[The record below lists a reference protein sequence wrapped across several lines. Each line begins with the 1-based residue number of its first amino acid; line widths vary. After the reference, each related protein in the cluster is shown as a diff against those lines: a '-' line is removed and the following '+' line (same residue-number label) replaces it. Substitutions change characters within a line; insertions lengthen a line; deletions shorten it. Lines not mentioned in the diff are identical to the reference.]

1 MLGDAKFEKLDD
13 DLELVTGS
21 HVELK
26 EGIDQKS
33 RDSREILIGMRENEA
48 KESAIQSGLMIEE
61 PTFTEVW
68 CEKGFISNVITF
80 AILIIGLL
88 MRIGSSENN
97 TFARYVLT
105 FGLFGFSG
113 GVTNWLAVKMLF
125 DKIPFLYGSG
135 VIPRRFKEI
144 REAVKKTIMVI
155 FDVYKCSRIARLL
168 TIFADMYFPPLANKQ
183 TAFFNPEFLKKYLAN
198 QIEEFELEGLIKKT
212 MESESMGKLIDE
224 QLNNAFNSDE
234 VKMLLSMAGI
244 NPMMIQAVVPL
255 LKPFITNMAGSVAPK
270 LKEMAVEKTSDK
282 NIEIIRGEID
292 KMMTAKLKLLT
303 PEMVKKLLE
312 EVMRKH
318 LSWLVIWGNVFG
330 ALIGVFCAV
339 LNIP

>member
-13 DLELVTGS
+13 DLELVAGS

-26 EGIDQKS
+26 EGIDEKS
-33 RDSREILIGMRENEA
+33 RDSREILIGMKNEEA
-48 KESAIQSGLMIEE
+48 KESAMQSGLMIEE

-80 AILIIGLL
+80 VILIIGLL

-144 REAVKKTIMVI
+144 REAVKKTIM
-155 FDVYKCSRIARLL
+155 
-168 TIFADMYFPPLANKQ
+168 

-212 MESESMGKLIDE
+212 MESESMDKLIDE

-234 VKMLLSMAGI
+234 VKMLLSMAGV
-244 NPMMIQAVVPL
+244 NPLMIQAVVPL

-270 LKEMAVEKTSDK
+270 LKEMAIEKTSDN

>member
-144 REAVKKTIMVI
+144 REAVKKTIM
-155 FDVYKCSRIARLL
+155 
-168 TIFADMYFPPLANKQ
+168 